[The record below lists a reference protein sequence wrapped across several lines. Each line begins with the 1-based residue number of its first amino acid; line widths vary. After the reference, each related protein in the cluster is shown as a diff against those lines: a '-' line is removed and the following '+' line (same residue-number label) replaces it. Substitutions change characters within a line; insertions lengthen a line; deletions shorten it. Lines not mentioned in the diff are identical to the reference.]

1 MNKKKS
7 PSKDIKFTSIEI
19 SEEDRQKLFD
29 CAMKIKE
36 MNGHKEPM
44 KPAMIAKFA
53 TEALCNEVEFWLRQT
68 SGISNL
74 TEVSPKTLN

>member
-1 MNKKKS
+1 
-7 PSKDIKFTSIEI
+7 
-19 SEEDRQKLFD
+19 
-29 CAMKIKE
+29 MKIKE

-53 TEALCNEVEFWLRQT
+53 TEALCNEVEFWLKQT